1 MVSIELQLL
10 LIIWP
15 IVIIVDY
22 TLGAV
27 MLYKTLKIPANE
39 PQKKYFIGITCF
51 FIAHATCRLF
61 LHIRQYY
68 FPYELRLAYIGSA
81 LGILSLVCV
90 VYVIESV
97 IYKKTK
103 HIFTIYGLIGVAI
116 DVIDVIFMT
125 GLSLFL
131 WVQTIFAPV
140 LTVFIIL
147 IYFTHIFKSTESVRN
162 HFIVMTI
169 GIIIFGLGEIQNTPQ
184 AVALVSWAYIGAP
197 LFMLAGLLILFIG
210 VVKYYKINA

>member
-1 MVSIELQLL
+1 MVSLELQLL

-39 PQKKYFIGITCF
+39 PQKTYFTGITLF
-51 FIAHATCRLF
+51 FITHATCRLF

-68 FPYELRLAYIGSA
+68 FPDVYRLAYIGST
-81 LGILSLVCV
+81 LGILSLLCV
-90 VYVIESV
+90 VFVIESV

-103 HIFTIYGLIGVAI
+103 FIFTIYGTIGVIIAL
-116 DVIDVIFMT
+116 IDVIFMT
-125 GLSLFL
+125 GLNLYL

-147 IYFTHIFKSTESVRN
+147 VYLTHIFKSTESVRN

-169 GIIIFGLGEIQNTPQ
+169 GIIVFGLGEIQNTPQ
-184 AVALVSWAYIGAP
+184 AVALVSWATIGAP
-197 LFMLAGLLILFIG
+197 LFMLAGLILLFIG
-210 VVKYYKINA
+210 VVKYYKINS